1 MRGWFRLYRDI
12 TEHWI
17 YQDAEYL
24 KVWIEMLVRARHSE
38 EASTELIEGQLVT
51 IQQGEFIFG
60 RPGWAKRLGVS
71 EQKLRTLLKKLI
83 NDEMIELTSRFN
95 KFSLY
100 RIKNYQNYNQQNNQ
114 QGNQHINQ
122 QKTASPL
129 GGTSLDNQQNNQQ
142 PTSKQPANNQQPTT
156 KEECKERKNEKNDLN
171 KEIDI
176 TDSDE
181 PNLNVHFENFWSEYP
196 KKIGRK
202 VAETNWKALRKKK
215 VDPELLITCAKNY
228 AAFCKRYNTENQYIL
243 HPSTFLNKD
252 RYMDYAELAF
262 SASAPKSTWKRGMQ
276 QREAI
281 PVVEQSTSGIGLSPE
296 ELERAR
302 ELARKLDADRSGR

>member
-100 RIKNYQNYNQQNNQ
+100 RVKNYQNYNQQNNQ
-114 QGNQHINQ
+114 QDNQHINQ

-129 GGTSLDNQQNNQQ
+129 GEMSLDNQQNNQQ
-142 PTSKQPANNQQPTT
+142 DNQQINLQSTSSQPANNQQLTT
-156 KEECKERKNEKNDLN
+156 KEECKERKNVKNDKN
-171 KEIDI
+171 
-176 TDSDE
+176 
-181 PNLNVHFENFWSEYP
+181 
-196 KKIGRK
+196 KKIKYGDY
-202 VAETNWKALRKKK
+202 VSMTETEYNKLVEEHGEEKTKRMIEVLDNYKGSKGKTYKSDYRAILNWVVTR
-215 VDPELLITCAKNY
+215 VNE
-228 AAFCKRYNTENQYIL
+228 E
-243 HPSTFLNKD
+243 
-252 RYMDYAELAF
+252 
-262 SASAPKSTWKRGMQ
+262 ASKRGGYRQ
-276 QREAI
+276 SNRFSKPAI
-281 PVVEQSTSGIGLSPE
+281 PVVDSKPTSGGLAPE

-302 ELARKLDADRSGR
+302 ELARRLDANRSDR